1 MSEPDRSRAPAP
13 GQPIVVVSRRED
25 LPGLTE
31 GVVTANEFL
40 TGGARW
46 ARPRATVVN
55 LCRSLRYL
63 SKGYYVSLLA
73 TARDQRVLPG
83 VETLREVQNRHS
95 LLRGLEEDDV
105 PCVEEADESR
115 ARRRTPGEEARVVV
129 VLGRALDERFQR
141 AASAI
146 YRRWPVPVLELTLRH
161 EGSAWKVLDVEP
173 SSVAA
178 LDAAG
183 LRALRDEL
191 TSGRAAGPLSRRK
204 AEDKR
209 ASVAI
214 LYDEEDVFGP
224 STTETMEK
232 LERIASRKGVH
243 MRRLGLAEISRL
255 GDYDAL
261 FIRAL
266 TGLNLPAFRWAAR
279 AEALDMPVIDDTQ
292 SIIRCSNKVFLHEV
306 LQREGLATPKTV
318 VATSQTAYDAL
329 ARELGLPFIV
339 KLPDGSFS
347 TAVHKVASKA
357 DFTAKAKPMFER
369 SPLIVAQAWTPTTF
383 DWRVTT
389 LGGRPLFVCKYHMAP
404 GHWQVRNADPRAVRY
419 GKVEAVPRAYAP
431 REVVRLA
438 CRASRLVGSGLYGV
452 DLKETPTGPVV
463 IEVNDNPNIDTGYD
477 DAADG
482 NVIYEEI
489 VDHFLELVERARRPA
504 EPARE
509 RRARTEPILAALR
522 RPIGPAPRPGN
533 APMYRAFDVCGLE
546 LEYACVDRDLNVSPV
561 VDRALAALA
570 GHPVSDA
577 VLGNVG
583 FSNEIMDHVIELKTV
598 APARSLARTEAWL
611 AEGVRRLSALLLDHF
626 DARLLPTGMHPWFD
640 PSRARLWTRSNAK
653 IYATYARLFDVKTH
667 GWANVQACHVNLPL
681 GRDEEAAA
689 LINASAL
696 LVPYLPALA
705 ASSPMHDGELQESV
719 CCRMEHV
726 LHHQDRL
733 PASTGVMVPEYVT
746 SLSDYRRR
754 VLRPMLAAAA
764 RLPGSGPIRGEFLNA
779 RAAVVKFQR
788 SALEVRCLDVQ
799 ECVRMDVALAAF
811 TRWALK
817 ALADRLLDGR
827 LTLPPHGQLVEDL
840 QRVVRQGSRARVAA
854 PHLARGARRDA
865 DGRADVRD
873 ALRELLDLARA
884 EVRAD
889 EAPYLDLV
897 AAVVEQGS
905 LSERIAAALAPHLD
919 DDDGF
924 TDAARRIYVELCD
937 ALRENVPWAGRGPL
951 PAHTPASASAGARAP
966 GSG

>member
-1 MSEPDRSRAPAP
+1 MSEPDRPR
-13 GQPIVVVSRRED
+13 GQGAGHQIVVVTSTKD

-46 ARPRATVVN
+46 AKPRATVVN

-73 TARDQRVLPG
+73 SARDQRALPG

-105 PCVEEADESR
+105 PCVEETDEAL
-115 ARRRTPGEEARVVV
+115 ARKRTPGEEARVLVC
-129 VLGRALDERFQR
+129 LGRAADPRFQR

-146 YRRWPVPVLELTLRH
+146 YRRWPVPVLEVTFRH
-161 EGSAWKVLDVEP
+161 APPHWKVLDVEP
-173 SSVAA
+173 GSVTS
-178 LDAAG
+178 LTPEG
-183 LRALRDEL
+183 RRLLVEELRAERP
-191 TSGRAAGPLSRRK
+191 AGPLPRRK

-224 STTETMEK
+224 STTETLEK
-232 LERIASRKGVH
+232 LERIASRRGVH
-243 MRRLGLAEISRL
+243 MRRLSLNEISRL

-279 AEALDMPVIDDTQ
+279 AEALNMPVIDDTQ
-292 SIIRCSNKVFLHEV
+292 SIIRCSNKVFLHE
-306 LQREGLATPKTV
+306 LLKREGLPTPKTL
-318 VATSQTAYDAL
+318 VATAQTTFEQLVKA
-329 ARELGLPFIV
+329 LGLPFIV

-347 TAVHKVASKA
+347 TAVHKVSSKA
-357 DFTAKAKPMFER
+357 DFAQKAKPMFER
-369 SPLIVAQAWTPTTF
+369 SPLIVAQAWTPTSF

-389 LGGRPLFVCKYHMAP
+389 LGGKPLFVCKYHMAP

-438 CRASRLVGSGLYGV
+438 CRASRLVGAGLYGV
-452 DLKETPTGPVV
+452 DLKETAEGPVV

-482 NVIYEEI
+482 NVLFEEI
-489 VDHFLELVERARRPA
+489 VDHFLDLVERARRPA
-504 EPARE
+504 EAARA
-509 RRARTEPILAALR
+509 RRPRTEPILAALR
-522 RPIGPAPRPGN
+522 RPIGPKVREGG

-546 LEYACVDRDLNVSPV
+546 LEYACVDRDLNATPV
-561 VDRALAALA
+561 VEKALAALA
-570 GHPVSDA
+570 GRPVSDA

-598 APARSLARTEAWL
+598 TPAKSLAKTEAWL
-611 AEGVRRLSALLLDHF
+611 AEGVRRLSALLMDHF
-626 DARLLPTGMHPWFD
+626 DARLLPTGMHPWFN
-640 PSRARLWTRSNAK
+640 PKKACLWTRSNAK
-653 IYATYARLFDVKTH
+653 VYATYARLFDVKTH

-689 LINASAL
+689 LINAAAL

-733 PASTGVMVPEYVT
+733 PASTGVMVPEYVG
-746 SLSDYRRR
+746 SLTDYRTTI
-754 VLRPMLAAAA
+754 LKPMLAAAA
-764 RLPGSGPIRGEFLNA
+764 KLPGSAAIRGEFLNA
-779 RAAVVKFQR
+779 RAAVVKFYR
-788 SALEVRCLDVQ
+788 SSLEVRCLDMQ
-799 ECVRMDVALAAF
+799 ECVKMDVAIATLV
-811 TRWALK
+811 RWALK
-817 ALADRLLDGR
+817 ALSDRILAGR
-827 LTLPPHGQLVEDL
+827 LTLPPHGLLVEDL
-840 QRVVRQGSRARVAA
+840 HRVVRHGTRARVSA
-854 PHLARGARRDA
+854 PHLAGGARRDA
-865 DGRADVRD
+865 EGLADVKDVLRD
-873 ALRELLDLARA
+873 LLGMARD

-889 EAPYLDLV
+889 ETVYLDLV
-897 AAVVEQGS
+897 AGIIERGN
-905 LSERIAAALAPHLD
+905 LSERLALALTPYLD
-919 DDDGF
+919 DDDAF
-924 TDAARRIYVELCD
+924 TDAARRLYVELSD
-937 ALRENVPWAGRGPL
+937 ALRENTPWKGR
-951 PAHTPASASAGARAP
+951 
-966 GSG
+966 